1 MGIATRAMSAS
12 VKKGMQVYSAL
23 SQHARKAAIQPMGS
37 VHSQGSASVRQAG
50 REKTARNASPS
61 QAVRMGR
68 VHSRMSAIVRRGSR
82 GASVTSQTVAMGAMR
97 PMGIVISQG
106 SASAR
111 WDSKASIV
119 MSACLIQAV

>member
-1 MGIATRAMSAS
+1 MGIAIKAMSAS
-12 VKKGMQVYSAL
+12 VKQGMQVYSAL

-37 VHSQGSASVRQAG
+37 VLSQGSASVRQAG
-50 REKTARNASPS
+50 REKTAHNASPS
-61 QAVRMGR
+61 QAVRQGR

-97 PMGIVISQG
+97 QMGIVISQG

-111 WDSKASIV
+111 WDSRASSV